1 MKATQREIGNI
12 THSSFQSDFFRSPCL
27 EVIVDGKTLRYVVSN
42 SHSEARVKT
51 LFEKEPT
58 TIPWLETFKP
68 NETLVDIGANVGMYS
83 IYAAVMT
90 GCRIFAFEPES
101 LNYAEL
107 NKNIFANRLNDRV
120 LALCMALS
128 DGEKVDYLNLGCF
141 GASYS
146 HHDFGENTWFE
157 DKWFGDKFTRKD
169 ARLRQGSVSSTLD
182 LLVERGVIPVPD
194 HVKIDVDGIE
204 YRVFA
209 GARKTFAD
217 PRVQTVLMEINF
229 FDDRNQAIIDSM
241 TEMGWRF
248 SWDQLRTNRKKIL
261 TVEYIQKIRRQH
273 FGGFNYIFFRD
284 DRYEKLF
291 EDYLSGF
298 EPPWS
303 LKIGKPAST

>member
-1 MKATQREIGNI
+1 MTASQRQIGNI
-12 THSSFQSDFFRSPCL
+12 TRSSFQSEFFRSPCL
-27 EVIVDGKTLRYVVSN
+27 EVFVDDKRLRYVVSN
-42 SHSEARVKT
+42 PHSEARVKT

-68 NETLVDIGANVGMYS
+68 GETLVDIGANVGMYS

-90 GCRIFAFEPES
+90 GCRIFAFEPEA

-107 NKNIFANRLNDRV
+107 NKNIFANALHDRV
-120 LALCMALS
+120 FALCMALS
-128 DGEKVDYLNLGCF
+128 DEEKVDYLNLGCF

-146 HHDFGENTWFE
+146 HHDFGENTWGE

-182 LLVERGVIPVPD
+182 LLVERGDVPLPD

-204 YRVFA
+204 HRVFA

-229 FDDRNQAIIDSM
+229 FDDRNQAIIHSM
-241 TEMGWRF
+241 TEMGWKF
-248 SWDQLRTNRKKIL
+248 SWAQLRTNRKKIL

-284 DRYEKLF
+284 DQYEKLF
-291 EDYLSGF
+291 EDYLSRF
-298 EPPWS
+298 EPPWAHK
-303 LKIGKPAST
+303 LGKPAAT